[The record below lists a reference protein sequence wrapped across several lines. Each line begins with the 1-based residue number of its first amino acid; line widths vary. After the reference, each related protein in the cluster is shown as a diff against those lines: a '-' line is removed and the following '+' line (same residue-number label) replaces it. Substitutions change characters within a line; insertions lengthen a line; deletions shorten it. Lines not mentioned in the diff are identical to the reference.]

1 MQYRRGGKMNNG
13 KSKKLFVLALW
24 LKESEHKF
32 GPLSLAEL
40 EFLTNNICHFA
51 NVIEGN
57 SG

>member
-1 MQYRRGGKMNNG
+1 MNNG

-24 LKESEHKF
+24 LEESEHKF